1 MGAGRGRIQVRG
13 LMRGTDVWRRPV
25 GGAAAVA
32 AVFWLGWFCG
42 GGGDPAGAAAI
53 QEPSGAQR
61 QEPPAVAGAP
71 DEEPQP
77 GPEEP
82 PDPEPPTVAGAPNE
96 EPGPEGSPNPEPSA
110 VAGAPDEESPP
121 DPEGSPDP
129 EAPPGAEPPLV
140 QERRREFT
148 AGAGLIL
155 NFVRPEGES
164 AFEETMARAA
174 EALAASES
182 DERRRQAEGWSTWR
196 AEEPLADGV
205 ILYVSWL
212 DPAVPG
218 ADYWIPGILNE
229 AAPTEAQALYET
241 YSESFADGQILLNL
255 VPVAG
260 P

>member
-1 MGAGRGRIQVRG
+1 MRG
-13 LMRGTDVWRRPV
+13 LMCGTDVWRRPV
-25 GGAAAVA
+25 GGAVVVA
-32 AVFWLGWFCG
+32 AAFWLGWFCG
-42 GGGDPAGAAAI
+42 GGGGLAGAAAV
-53 QEPSGAQR
+53 QEPSGAR

-71 DEEPQP
+71 DEEPP
-77 GPEEP
+77 
-82 PDPEPPTVAGAPNE
+82 
-96 EPGPEGSPNPEPSA
+96 PGPEGSPEPEPPA

-121 DPEGSPDP
+121 DPEGSL
-129 EAPPGAEPPLV
+129 EPPGAEPPLV

-174 EALAASES
+174 EALAASEI

-229 AAPTEAQALYET
+229 GAPTEAQALYET
-241 YSESFADGQILLNL
+241 YAESFADGQILLNL

>member
-1 MGAGRGRIQVRG
+1 MRMIGR
-13 LMRGTDVWRRPV
+13 RRQV
-25 GGAAAVA
+25 GGVA
-32 AVFWLGWFCG
+32 GGVAVFWLGFVCG
-42 GGGDPAGAAAI
+42 GGAGHLGAAAI
-53 QEPSGAQR
+53 QDPAEVRR
-61 QEPPAVAGAP
+61 QGSSPAPQQP
-71 DEEPQP
+71 DEPAPPPEQTDPVAPESGRSDAEIAGEPGRSDAEIAGEPAPPPEQTDPVAPETGPDARP
-77 GPEEP
+77 GPEMQADPP
-82 PDPEPPTVAGAPNE
+82 PDP
-96 EPGPEGSPNPEPSA
+96 GP
-110 VAGAPDEESPP
+110 
-121 DPEGSPDP
+121 
-129 EAPPGAEPPLV
+129 APPPV

-174 EALAASES
+174 EALAASDS

-212 DPAVPG
+212 DPAVSG

-241 YSESFADGQILLNL
+241 YAAAFADGQILLNL
-255 VPVAG
+255 TPVAG

>member
-1 MGAGRGRIQVRG
+1 MIG
-13 LMRGTDVWRRPV
+13 WRRRQV
-25 GGAAAVA
+25 GGVA
-32 AVFWLGWFCG
+32 GFVAVFWLGWLCG
-42 GGGDPAGAAAI
+42 GGGGPAGAAAI

-71 DEEPQP
+71 DEEQP
-77 GPEEP
+77 
-82 PDPEPPTVAGAPNE
+82 
-96 EPGPEGSPNPEPSA
+96 PGPEGSPDPEPPA
-110 VAGAPDEESPP
+110 VVAGVSDEEP
-121 DPEGSPDP
+121 DPEGSPDLEPPAVAGSPDEEPPPGPEGTPEPEP

-164 AFEETMARAA
+164 AFEETMTRVA

-241 YSESFADGQILLNL
+241 YAESFADGQILLNL

>member
-1 MGAGRGRIQVRG
+1 MRG
-13 LMRGTDVWRRPV
+13 LMRGTDAWRRPV
-25 GGAAAVA
+25 GGAAVVA
-32 AVFWLGWFCG
+32 AAFWLGWLCG
-42 GGGDPAGAAAI
+42 GGGGLEGVAAV
-53 QEPSGAQR
+53 QEPSGAR
-61 QEPPAVAGAP
+61 QEPPAVAGSP
-71 DEEPQP
+71 DEEP
-77 GPEEP
+77 
-82 PDPEPPTVAGAPNE
+82 
-96 EPGPEGSPNPEPSA
+96 
-110 VAGAPDEESPP
+110 PP

-129 EAPPGAEPPLV
+129 EPPAVAGSPDEEPPPDPEGSPDSEPPAVAGSPDEEAPPGLEESPEPGPEAPSEAESPLV

-241 YSESFADGQILLNL
+241 YAESFADGQILLNL
-255 VPVAG
+255 VPMAG

>member
-1 MGAGRGRIQVRG
+1 MRG
-13 LMRGTDVWRRPV
+13 LMRGTDAWRRPV
-25 GGAAAVA
+25 GGAAVVA
-32 AVFWLGWFCG
+32 AAFWLGWLCG
-42 GGGDPAGAAAI
+42 GGGGLEGVAAV
-53 QEPSGAQR
+53 QEPSGAR
-61 QEPPAVAGAP
+61 QEPPAVAGSP
-71 DEEPQP
+71 DEEP
-77 GPEEP
+77 
-82 PDPEPPTVAGAPNE
+82 
-96 EPGPEGSPNPEPSA
+96 
-110 VAGAPDEESPP
+110 PP
-121 DPEGSPDP
+121 DPEGSPDSEP
-129 EAPPGAEPPLV
+129 PAVAGSPDEEAPPGLEESPEPGPEAPSEAESPLV

-241 YSESFADGQILLNL
+241 YAESFADGQILLNL